1 MTQAR
6 ASRVGWLTAVLTLL
20 VGAMQAQAAEA
31 PTAANVTDASADKP
45 ADGAIVVVPTVAN
58 SQTARAIVGA
68 FHAALRDNWQ
78 QGVLDL
84 LAPDVAIFEQG
95 YTESSR
101 DAYASG
107 HLQNDLIFA
116 QTTQYD
122 VVHRESYASGD
133 MAWVITQART
143 TGTFAG
149 EKVDIDNTETMVLE
163 RRQGKWQI
171 VHIHWSAHPRTP

>member
-1 MTQAR
+1 MKR
-6 ASRVGWLTAVLTLL
+6 PGSPRVWWLTAILALFSG
-20 VGAMQAQAAEA
+20 GAQAQAAEA
-31 PTAANVTDASADKP
+31 ASP
-45 ADGAIVVVPTVAN
+45 ADVADAPAAQPDGALAVVPAVTS

-68 FHAALRDNWQ
+68 FHAALRDNWR

-101 DAYASG
+101 DAYADG
-107 HLQNDLIFA
+107 HLDNDLNFA

-149 EKVDIDNTETMVLE
+149 EKVDIDNTETMVLA
-163 RRQGKWQI
+163 RRKGEWRI

>member
-1 MTQAR
+1 MKR
-6 ASRVGWLTAVLTLL
+6 PRLRGFYWLGAALSLL
-20 VGAMQAQAAEA
+20 SGGAHAQAADVPVTADAVDTPAEQADEA
-31 PTAANVTDASADKP
+31 VA
-45 ADGAIVVVPTVAN
+45 VVPAVTS
-58 SQTARAIVGA
+58 SQAARALVGA
-68 FHAALRDNWQ
+68 FHAALRDNWR

-101 DAYASG
+101 DAYADG
-107 HLQNDLIFA
+107 HLDNDITFA

-163 RRQGKWQI
+163 RRTGKWQI